1 MRVLAIETSTDQ
13 GSLALWD
20 SDTARIWVKSL
31 TPGFAHGRELVPG
44 IERLIEE
51 AGGQPTDLIA
61 CGQGPGSYTGLRI
74 GLAVA
79 RALAFAWDKP
89 TYGVSSLEALA
100 ATEREGRPAVLCTAD
115 AKKGEIYWA
124 LYQTNGL
131 RPLLV
136 RGAQVGPPWDIG
148 ELPAGTIVLG
158 DGAAIVQRYALF
170 AELPIDQ
177 ARRPRAQEIAI
188 IAGRAFAAGVRQEP
202 ESLLPLYLRPSEA
215 EIRWSSRK
223 QKSGEQVRG

>member
-1 MRVLAIETSTDQ
+1 MKVLAVETSSEQ

-20 SDTARIWVKSL
+20 SDTGRIWLKSL
-31 TPGFAHGRELVPG
+31 TPGFTHARELVPG

-51 AGGQPTDLIA
+51 AGVEQPDLIA

-79 RALAFAWDKP
+79 RALGFAWDKP

-100 ATEREGRPAVLCTAD
+100 ATEKEGRPAVLATAD

-124 LYQTNGL
+124 LYEPSGN
-131 RPLLV
+131 RPTLLK
-136 RGAQVGPPWDIG
+136 GPQVGTPWDIG
-148 ELPAGTIVLG
+148 DVPRGTIVLG
-158 DGAAIVQRYALF
+158 DGASIVQRCSQH
-170 AELPIDQ
+170 AELPADP
-177 ARRPRAQEIAI
+177 ARRPRAREVAV

-215 EIRWSSRK
+215 EIRWSKRK